1 MKTITK
7 KELMKE
13 IKRYAIKL
21 TALFVANI
29 LISIAVGVSSS
40 AMLGIIV
47 FSVGLMLTCWIIDE
61 DWVFLNS
68 IVTEEEL

>member
-29 LISIAVGVSSS
+29 LISIAVGISTSV
-40 AMLGIIV
+40 MLGIIV

>member
-29 LISIAVGVSSS
+29 LISIAVGISSS